1 MFIKNLINRIIKEK
15 IKVSFLIGL
24 QESVQRLNYLKPYK
38 ETKQKS
44 AGSHRNSLEA
54 KANETLNVERPN
66 SEMNIHNSNALRN
79 SFILEEDEEELE
91 EERQNVL
98 PTPLEEESLEKSLEL
113 PFPELVFINLADNQ
127 VSHFT

>member
-24 QESVQRLNYLKPYK
+24 QESVQTLNYLKPYK